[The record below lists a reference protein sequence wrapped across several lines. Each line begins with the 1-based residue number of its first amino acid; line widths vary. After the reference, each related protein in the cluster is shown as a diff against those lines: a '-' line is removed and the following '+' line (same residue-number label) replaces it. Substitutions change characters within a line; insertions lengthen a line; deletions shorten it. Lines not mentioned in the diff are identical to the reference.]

1 MVSWKALIRFVYHY
15 QRNKLNTWDLAPVI
29 AIDEIPV
36 GIKCLAMTI
45 NLCIKVEKKQWCPN
59 ISLREVKYLDN
70 SK

>member
-1 MVSWKALIRFVYHY
+1 MLSWKALIRFVYLY

-36 GIKCLAMTI
+36 GIK
-45 NLCIKVEKKQWCPN
+45 WCPN